1 LEILTPVE
9 TQHKMTRQDLD
20 HNEFNAY
27 YKNYIELL
35 SKDVSLTDA
44 LETGLEKSMAFYK
57 GIPKEKLQYA
67 YVSGKWTILE
77 ILQHVMDTERI
88 FAYRALC
95 IGRGDQTPLPG
106 FEQDDYVLPSK
117 ANTRDFVGMLEEYDT
132 IRQASISLFKSLSD
146 DALTTKGMASGSGL
160 SARAAGF
167 IICGHDLH
175 HANIIQERYL

>member
-1 LEILTPVE
+1 
-9 TQHKMTRQDLD
+9 MTREDLD

-35 SKDVSLTDA
+35 QPDVSLIDA
-44 LETGLEKSMAFYK
+44 LQSGLEKSLEFYAD
-57 GIPKEKLQYA
+57 IPKEKWGYA
-67 YVSGKWTILE
+67 YASCKWTILE
-77 ILQHVMDTERI
+77 SLQHVMDTERI

-106 FEQDDYVLPSK
+106 FDQDNYILPSRANIRDLHQMLREYK
-117 ANTRDFVGMLEEYDT
+117 A
-132 IRQASISLFKSLSD
+132 IRLSTQTLFESFDDEALKS
-146 DALTTKGMASGSGL
+146 KGIASGSGL

-175 HANIIQERYL
+175 HANIIQQRYL